1 MYDKGNDLLKMGID
15 MTKTLE
21 LENNHLGVLDHL
33 PEWDLSDLY
42 HHDEDPQMKIDL
54 EDIQKRTEIFKNRYL
69 NLFNGPS
76 WTHLGLESAIA
87 EYENISEKLSKLA
100 SYAGLRYYTSLQDQ
114 QVLNLYQSIQE
125 KVQEISA
132 ELVFFTLDLNQI
144 SENKLKEVYDQNQ
157 TILRYQPFI
166 EQIRKFKPHS
176 LSLDIEQTLIKKSLT
191 SSQAFIRLY
200 DETLSRMEFIVDGVV
215 MNISEV
221 VELMSDFDATKRSK
235 GACALGKG
243 LEKNQHLLTFIM
255 NHIIKDKSIEDD
267 MRCYAFPWSSRDL
280 SNQIETHVVHILV
293 DTVKESYENLSHR
306 YYRLK
311 AKLMNQDTIQYWDRN
326 APLYDDSSK
335 ISWLEARQTVL
346 DSYRQFS
353 PDLADIG
360 AQFFDN
366 YWIDVPVKSG
376 KTSGA
381 FAHPCVPSVHPY
393 IMLNY
398 LGKRRDVMTLAHE
411 LGHGIHQ
418 ILASHQGYLLSDT
431 PLTLAE
437 TASVF
442 GEMLTFKHML
452 NGAQSVQEKKQL
464 LSSKIEDMLNTV
476 IRQIAFYDFEVK
488 AHSMRK
494 QQELSYEDLN
504 NIWFETQ
511 SQALGECVHVDEVIH
526 NLWGYISHFYHSPFY
541 VYSYAF
547 GDCLVNSLYSIYE
560 EKPDGFVEKYTE
572 FLKAGGTKDYK
583 DLLEQ
588 FELDPTKKDFW
599 KKGLSVIESLINDFE
614 NLI

>member
-1 MYDKGNDLLKMGID
+1 MSEL
-15 MTKTLE
+15 LE
-21 LENNHLGVLDHL
+21 LENNHLGILDHL

-42 HHDEDPQMKIDL
+42 HHDEDPQIKMDIA
-54 EDIQKRTEIFKNRYL
+54 DIQKRTEIFKSQYL
-69 NLFNGPS
+69 NIFRCAA
-76 WTHLGLESAIA
+76 WTHQDLENAIV

-114 QVLNLYQSIQE
+114 QVLNLYQFTQE

-132 ELVFFTLDLNQI
+132 ELIFFSLDLNQI
-144 SENKLKEVYDQNQ
+144 SDEKLKEAYDQNQ

-191 SSQAFIRLY
+191 SSQAFVRLY
-200 DETLSRMEFIVDGVV
+200 DETLSRMEFVVDGDV

-221 VELMSDFDATKRSK
+221 VELMSDFDATKRAK
-235 GACALGKG
+235 GARALGQG
-243 LEKNQHLLTFIM
+243 LDKNQHLLTFIM
-255 NHIIKDKSIEDD
+255 NQIIKDKSIEDD
-267 MRCYAFPWSSRDL
+267 MRGYASPWSSRDL
-280 SNQIETHVVHILV
+280 SNQIETDVVHILV
-293 DTVKESYENLSHR
+293 ETVKESYENLSHR

-311 AKLMNQDTIQYWDRN
+311 AKLMNQDKIQYWDRN

-335 ISWLEARQTVL
+335 ISWLEARKIVL
-346 DSYRQFS
+346 DSYHQFC
-353 PDLADIG
+353 PKLAEIG
-360 AQFFDN
+360 ARFFDN

-452 NGAQSVQEKKQL
+452 KGTQTKDEKKQL

-488 AHSMRK
+488 AHTMRK
-494 QQELSYEDLN
+494 EKELSYEDLN
-504 NIWFETQ
+504 KIWFETQ
-511 SQALGECVHVDEVIH
+511 TQALGEYVHVDEVIH

-547 GDCLVNSLYSIYE
+547 GDCLVNSLYNIYE
-560 EKPDGFVEKYTE
+560 EKPEGFVEKYTE

-583 DLLEQ
+583 KLLEQ

-599 KKGLSVIESLINDFE
+599 KKGLSIIESLIDDFE
-614 NLI
+614 KLI